1 MRLVVQRVLEASVA
15 VSGDV
20 VARIGPGVLVL
31 VGIGKGDGEE
41 ELRYLAEKLL
51 GLRIFED
58 ENGRM
63 NHSLR
68 DVGQEILLVSQFTLY
83 GDCRRGRRP
92 SYAAAEE
99 PERARELCQ
108 KWVEYLSG
116 KGFPPEQGEFG
127 ARMEVSLVND
137 GPVTLLLDSDRSSG
151 R

>member
-1 MRLVVQRVLEASVA
+1 MRLVVQRVLEASVT
-15 VSGDV
+15 VSGAV
-20 VARIGPGVLVL
+20 VGRIGPGVLVL

-63 NHSLR
+63 NLSLR

-92 SYAAAEE
+92 SYAAAEG
-99 PERARELCQ
+99 PERARELYQ
-108 KWVEYLSG
+108 KWAE
-116 KGFPPEQGEFG
+116 
-127 ARMEVSLVND
+127 
-137 GPVTLLLDSDRSSG
+137 
-151 R
+151 